1 MLCCKW
7 ILQLI
12 SDPTP
17 VHIYTKSMKIVFI
30 LCVTVVMAQMN
41 FDFQVPKRFSHRVTT
56 SPPTLYASTA
66 DAEMEG
72 SGLSDVAILTWL
84 PTAKRVVVTPG
95 DMSAYFTTPKP
106 TTIRIVTT
114 EDWKQKLYSYGQYAK
129 EIRQRRNQM
138 FTSTTMSTPVS
149 STTTEYATFATST
162 EMSLLESE
170 TSTVASVTSFENTAF
185 KSDPHHSCIPSEL
198 FADGCIPLWLMF
210 TMASLS
216 SGLWFFLYG
225 ESNVQGL
232 DYSILWLAGAKLPP
246 AT

>member
-17 VHIYTKSMKIVFI
+17 VHIYSENMKIVLI
-30 LCVTVVMAQMN
+30 LCVTAVMAQMN
-41 FDFQVPKRFSHRVTT
+41 FDFQVPKRFVHRVTT

-72 SGLSDVAILTWL
+72 SGLSEVAILTRL
-84 PTAKRVVVTPG
+84 PVTRKFLVSTPG

-106 TTIRIVTT
+106 TTRRIVTT
-114 EDWKQKLYSYGQYAK
+114 EDWKQKLHSYGQYAK
-129 EIRQRRNQM
+129 EIGQRRNQM
-138 FTSTTMSTPVS
+138 FTSTTMSTPVL

-162 EMSLLESE
+162 EMAMLESA
-170 TSTVASVTSFENTAF
+170 TSTVASVTSSENAAY
-185 KSDPHHSCIPSEL
+185 KSDLHHSCIPLEL

-210 TMASLS
+210 TTASLS
-216 SGLWFFLYG
+216 SGLYL
-225 ESNVQGL
+225 L
-232 DYSILWLAGAKLPP
+232 
-246 AT
+246 